1 MATNSHTYLK
11 NRIGAEIND
20 EENKTTFVFQ
30 KERVGFKRTE
40 EIMFLKEVEPKIQKE
55 IVITDNELMVQ
66 AEVPVSYKRFSDIQ
80 LEDEKAK
87 WRFAYQLVEKV
98 YAHSYPRLHLI
109 VCPENIVYD
118 SGLSPSFLYYG
129 VKGSLPPFEN
139 NEERIWLET
148 RATVA
153 TVVEKSNSFDE
164 YVRYTAVLELKENG
178 SKVME
183 ATDSQSLLDFITQQL
198 QRLEIVERSYVK
210 LTVKKWNW
218 AKWLSIGFGVLLIPA
233 LIFTII
239 YFAHEKP
246 KNEAFTESHESFLGQ
261 NYSEVVSTL
270 SPYSIKSMPSVTLY
284 ELAYSVVSNER
295 LDEEQKDNVLSNI
308 TLQTDTDYLSYWIY
322 IGRGEAENAV
332 DLARS
337 MEDGELITFG
347 LLIRREEI
355 QADQDLSGE
364 EKQTLIV
371 EIDREVKEYEKL
383 MEQEEESNRE

>member
-1 MATNSHTYLK
+1 MATNTHTYLK
-11 NRIGAEIND
+11 NQIGAEIND

-40 EIMFLKEVEPKIQKE
+40 EIMFLKEIEPKIHKE
-55 IVITDNELMVQ
+55 IVITDNELIVQ
-66 AEVPVSYKRFSDIQ
+66 AELPVSYKRFSDIQ
-80 LEDEKAK
+80 LEDEKSK

-118 SGLSPSFLYYG
+118 SGMSPSFLYYG
-129 VKGSLPPFEN
+129 VNGSLPPFEN
-139 NEERIWLET
+139 NEEHIWLET

-153 TVVEKSNSFDE
+153 AVVEKSNSFDE
-164 YVRYTAVLELKENG
+164 YVKYTAVLELKENG
-178 SKVME
+178 SKVMQ

-198 QRLEIVERSYVK
+198 QRLEHEEKSYVK
-210 LTVKKWNW
+210 LTVKKWSW

-246 KNEAFTESHESFLGQ
+246 KNEAFTESHANFLGQ
-261 NYSEVVSTL
+261 NYSQVVSTL
-270 SPYSIKSMPSVTLY
+270 SPYSIKSMPNVTLY

-364 EKQTLIV
+364 EKQTLI
-371 EIDREVKEYEKL
+371 EDIDREIEEYEKL
-383 MEQEEESNRE
+383 MEQEEEANRE